1 MAFEMKKNKSKRQI
15 TAGGLFNQPA
25 GGNTILLTQATRW
38 NRDIGHYMRAVTEAE
53 RVDFPNRV
61 KLYDLYDTALLDTHL
76 TSVLEKRK
84 SAVLSVSVEFSR
96 QGKPDGRINEML
108 ESPWFLDFLDDLLD
122 TIWWGNSLF
131 QFKRDR
137 DGWLSYDLV
146 PRKHVEP
153 VRRLVMRTQTD
164 IHGTPWDDYDDMLSV
179 GRPRDLGEL
188 IRDIPWVL
196 YKRGDVADWSQFA
209 ELFGQPIREY
219 TYNVGDDEARYNLVN
234 DIFGGGASSVF
245 LHPEGSNLTL
255 HEASNKT
262 GSSDLYKGLASFCNA
277 EISKH
282 ILGNTLT
289 TEAGEKGTQALGTV
303 QRKAEERL
311 LERDKRFVLNV
322 LNYQMTDLFESFGI
336 NTRGGKF
343 SFVSPKNTDP
353 AGRVDIIVKLDSLG
367 LPIDHDQLYEEFGLN
382 KPKDY
387 AERIESGKLKIE
399 NDQKRA
405 EKPLPGSDQDSD
417 TLKKGQ
423 KRAKRPT
430 FANLLTRFF
439 GEAPESDKGALDW

>member
-1 MAFEMKKNKSKRQI
+1 MGKKQHKKQI
-15 TAGGLFNQPA
+15 TSGGLFGQPA

-38 NRDIGHYMRAVTEAE
+38 NRDISHYMRAVNEAE
-53 RVDFPNRV
+53 RVDFPSRV
-61 KLYDLYDTALLDTHL
+61 KLYDLYDTILLDTHL
-76 TSVLEKRK
+76 ASVLEKRK
-84 SAVLSVSVEFSR
+84 SAVLSSSIEFTR
-96 QGKPDGRINEML
+96 DGKTDERIGEML
-108 ESPWFLDFLDDLLD
+108 DSPWFVDFLDDLLD
-122 TIWWGNSLF
+122 TIWWGSSLF
-131 QFKRDR
+131 QFKKDR
-137 DGWLSYDLV
+137 DGWLAYDLI

-153 VRRLVMRTQTD
+153 IRRLIMRMQTD
-164 IHGTPWDDYDDMLSV
+164 SHGTSWDDYDDMLFV

-188 IRDIPWVL
+188 VKDIPWVL
-196 YKRGDVADWSQFA
+196 YKQGDVGDWAQFA

-234 DIFGGGASSVF
+234 DIFGGGASAVF

-255 HEASNKT
+255 HEAGNKT

-303 QRKAEERL
+303 QKKAEDRL
-311 LERDKRFVLNV
+311 LEKDKRFVLNV

-336 NTRGGKF
+336 NVHGGRF

-382 KPKDY
+382 KPADY
-387 AERIESGKLKIE
+387 
-399 NDQKRA
+399 DQQMATRKKSEVTTEPEPVPA
-405 EKPLPGSDQDSD
+405 TPAGPVKKEKPE
-417 TLKKGQ
+417 KKG
-423 KRAKRPT
+423 KPSL
-430 FANLLTRFF
+430 ANLLTRFF
-439 GEAPESDKGALDW
+439 GEAPEGNQGAALDW